1 MLSAVNGRETFFLV
15 RGIWMMQRRIWQ
27 ALACVALVAAFTGP
41 VAAQETTGTIIG
53 AVTDQTGGVLPG
65 TTVQIKH
72 LQTGRI
78 VEQVAN
84 EDGRYTA
91 PLLQPGSYE
100 VTFTLSGFQP
110 VTVKGIELH
119 VNDRIEINGKLGVG
133 GVSET
138 VQVSAATQ
146 FVQPSPAVQ
155 NLMGPTQVQEL
166 PLNNRNFV
174 QLATL
179 VPGVSSDLSD
189 EVGIGL
195 TSTVS
200 ISINGGRR
208 NAVNWLVDGVS
219 NVDVGSNI
227 TLLSTPTLESIQEF
241 KIITSSYSAEW
252 PRSGGGV
259 VNIVTRGGTQKF
271 SGTAYDFWRNDKL
284 NANSFFRN
292 RSTDPN
298 VRANPPRLRYNNP
311 GYTIG
316 GPLLPSR
323 EKAFFFWSQEW
334 RRIKRAPGSTAAS
347 VVNPLWLTDPTN
359 VNYVAPE
366 LRDPTAVKLLSLWPA
381 PNFFTTAGTAQFLNT
396 VANINNTRQEVI
408 RVDYDLSNKWKLVG
422 RYTHDLSETFEPG
435 GLFTGIVVPN
445 VSATSTKV
453 PGQVAA
459 FELRR
464 TMGRGLNELK
474 YQFSSNRIHTTDDAA
489 NVNTRSAVGVSIPEL
504 FPENNAGRIP
514 SLSITGLSGITT
526 IQAFN
531 IEYFNSTITDNFTYQ
546 RGNHSYKMGV
556 LFAFEQK
563 NENANNQTQGSFG
576 FPTVSAIGRTG
587 FQNFLLGNRDGSCG
601 PTCTYTEAQQDVT
614 NHLRFNRYEAFAQD
628 TWRLGNVTLDY
639 GVRYSLFPAI
649 VDTNNI
655 LSTFDPSL
663 YNRASAPTCATTACA
678 ALIPGTGNPL
688 NGLIIAGQNSPWGD
702 AIYQT
707 DKNNFQ
713 PRAGISW
720 DPEGNGKS
728 IVRGGWGLYY
738 DQPLVGIFEQ
748 NAFTNP
754 PYVNTVSLQNAALS
768 NPSAGITPGTIGLR
782 SLIATSAPFDTPQSQ
797 QWNIGYQ
804 RQVYSRGS
812 IDVGYVGS
820 RGDNLIQPVD
830 INMAQPQ
837 DVVANGGL
845 INAARPYLG
854 WTTINRRQTTARSR
868 YWGILSQFRHEGG
881 RAGTYTLNYTL
892 SRNRATASNDR
903 DAVDLPQNP
912 LDLEAEYA
920 DARSDRRH
928 IFNATYIIEI
938 PFFREAE
945 NVLLKGALGGWQ
957 LSGYTTIQSG
967 APVPRILVS
976 TNGGRRGN
984 QATQTGDPVIVN
996 QFPVWFDASVFKP
1009 NADGQYGNSGRGP
1022 LRLPGRN
1029 QTDLALSKNFYAF
1042 EKRIQFRADFL
1053 NALNHT
1059 QWTGVNADCSGT
1071 TDATLTCAN
1080 FPLSTVGQITGAR
1093 NPREIQLS
1101 LKLYW

>member
-1 MLSAVNGRETFFLV
+1 MAKFVAGPLLLCAALLV
-15 RGIWMMQRRIWQ
+15 
-27 ALACVALVAAFTGP
+27 ALAPPA
-41 VAAQETTGTIIG
+41 AAQETTGTIVG
-53 AVTDQTGGVLPG
+53 TVSDQTGGVLPG

-72 LQTGRI
+72 LQTGR
-78 VEQVAN
+78 VAEQVAN

-91 PLLQPGSYE
+91 SLLQPGSYE

-119 VNDRIEINGKLGVG
+119 VNDRLEINGKLGVG

-146 FVQPSPAVQ
+146 FVQPSPSVQ

-241 KIITSSYSAEW
+241 KIITSSYAAEW

-259 VNIVTRGGTQKF
+259 VNIVTRGGSQKF
-271 SGTAYDFWRNDKL
+271 SGSAYEFFRNDKL

-292 RSTDPN
+292 RSS
-298 VRANPPRLRYNNP
+298 NPDLNSAPPQLRYNNP

-323 EKAFFFWSQEW
+323 EKAFFFWSEEW
-334 RRIKRAPGSTAAS
+334 RRITRAPASSTAN

-359 VNYVAPE
+359 PNYVAPE
-366 LRDPTAVKLLSLWPA
+366 LRDPNAVKLLALWPA
-381 PNFFTTAGTAQFLNT
+381 PNSYSANGTAQFVNSNP
-396 VANINNTRQEVI
+396 NINNTRQEVI
-408 RVDYDLSNKWKLVG
+408 RVDYDLSNAWKLVG
-422 RYTHDLSETFEPG
+422 RYTHDLSQTVEPG

-445 VSATSTKV
+445 VSSTHTDV

-464 TMGRGLNELK
+464 TFGRGLNELK
-474 YQFSSNRIHTTDDAA
+474 YQFSSNRIHTSDDPA
-489 NVNTRSAVGVSIPEL
+489 NVNTRSALGVNIPEL
-504 FPENNAGRIP
+504 FPENNAGRLP
-514 SLSITGLSGITT
+514 SLSVTGLSGITT
-526 IQAFN
+526 IQAFS

-556 LFAFEQK
+556 LLAFERK
-563 NENANNQTQGSFG
+563 NENANNQTQGSFS
-576 FPTVSAIGRTG
+576 FPTVSGIGRTG
-587 FQNFLLGNRDGSCG
+587 FQNFLMGNADGLCG
-601 PTCTYTEAQQDVT
+601 PTCTYAEAEIDVT

-628 TWRLGNVTLDY
+628 TWQLGSGLTLDY
-639 GVRYSLFPAI
+639 GVRYSLFPALT
-649 VDTNNI
+649 DKNNI
-655 LSTFDPSL
+655 LSTFDPSR
-663 YNRASAPTCATTACA
+663 YDPSKAPTCANAACS
-678 ALIPGTGNPL
+678 ALVPGTGDPL
-688 NGLIIAGQNSPWGD
+688 NGLIVAGMNSPYGD
-702 AIYQT
+702 AIYPT

-713 PRAGISW
+713 PRVGFSW
-720 DPEGNGKS
+720 DPKGDGRS
-728 IVRGGWGLYY
+728 IVRGGYGLYY

-754 PYVNTVSLQNAALS
+754 PYVNTVSLQNASLA
-768 NPSAGITPGTIGLR
+768 NPASGTAPGTTGLR
-782 SLIATSAPFDTPQSQ
+782 SLIATSVPFDTPRSQ

-804 RQVYSRGS
+804 RQLYSRGS

-820 RGDNLIQPVD
+820 HGDHLIQPVD
-830 INMAQPQ
+830 INRPDPAA
-837 DVVANGGL
+837 VVAAGSATAASLFPGYTVSTSVTGAG
-845 INAARPYLG
+845 INM
-854 WTTINRRQTTARSR
+854 RQTTAYSN
-868 YWGILSQFRHEGG
+868 YWGILTQFRHEGG

-892 SRNRATASNDR
+892 SRNRTTATNDR
-903 DAVDLPQNP
+903 DSVDLPQNAN
-912 LDLEAEYA
+912 DLKAEYA
-920 DARSDRRH
+920 DARTDRRH

-938 PFFREAE
+938 PFFKDSTNILLRE
-945 NVLLKGALGGWQ
+945 ALGGWQ
-957 LSGYTTIQSG
+957 LSGYTTLQSG
-967 APVPRILVS
+967 PPVSRITS
-976 TNGGRRGN
+976 NMNGDKRGRYVD
-984 QATQTGDPVIVN
+984 QVGDPKAGEMA
-996 QFPVWFDASVFKP
+996 FPYWFDPAAFAP
-1009 NADGQYGNSGRGP
+1009 AADGSYGNSKRAIF
-1022 LRLPGRN
+1022 RLPGRN

-1042 EKRIQFRADFL
+1042 AKRIQFRADFI
-1053 NALNHT
+1053 NAFNHT
-1059 QWTGVNADCSGT
+1059 QWLAVDNACGVSLTTCVVAGDTFGT
-1071 TDATLTCAN
+1071 IT
-1080 FPLSTVGQITGAR
+1080 STR